1 MSMDRAYLNLE
12 EGFGTCCWNASSV
25 DGLKALFEQAGTP
38 FEKMVAVE
46 EHVTE
51 ALVQG

>member
-1 MSMDRAYLNLE
+1 MTMDRAYLNLE
-12 EGFGTCCWNASSV
+12 ESFGICCWNAPSA
-25 DGLKALFEQAGTP
+25 DALKALFEKAETP
-38 FEKMVAVE
+38 FEKMIVVE